1 MKKLTTTIFAALIG
15 LALTVPAMA
24 QNTAPAQKSTTTQSK
39 DDSKD
44 KKNASKK
51 SSKKKSSKKGSD
63 TSTTTDKNAP
73 AKK

>member
-24 QNTAPAQKSTTTQSK
+24 QNANPAPKTTTQSK
-39 DDSKD
+39 DDAKKSTT
-44 KKNASKK
+44 KKN
-51 SSKKKSSKKGSD
+51 SKKKSSKKGTD
-63 TSTTTDKNAP
+63 TSSDKSAP

>member
-24 QNTAPAQKSTTTQSK
+24 QNANPAPKTTTQSK
-39 DDSKD
+39 DDSTKKSTT
-44 KKNASKK
+44 KKN
-51 SSKKKSSKKGSD
+51 SKKKSSKKGSD
-63 TSTTTDKNAP
+63 TSSDKSAPAP